1 MIQAPPYPSKP
12 LEEGVSRRTFLEQLS
27 LLGAS
32 SGILQLAS
40 ALQGSSMSQG
50 APKKVALLA
59 TEVRRHSHAQH
70 FIDRLLEGYGWHGE
84 HYFPQLKLVSLY
96 VDQFPENDL
105 ARDRERR
112 HGVPIYGSIAEAL
125 TRGTNQLDVDGVI
138 IIAEHGQYPTN
149 AKGQKQYPR
158 YRFFK
163 EMVEVFERSGRAVPV
178 FNDKHYSTRWE
189 ECVEMVEDSHRL
201 GFPLLAGSSL
211 PVTWRIPS
219 IDMPWNSD
227 LKESVCVCYGGVDS
241 YDIHGL
247 ETAQCMSERRHGGEA
262 GVRSV
267 HAMRGKKVW
276 DQLASRAT
284 TEQLLIAALNRSHQ
298 CRPPSGGPWRPP
310 SADWIQEACPNPVAY
325 WIEHEDGFRTTL
337 FMLNGLVQD
346 FTYAGMHADGNIL
359 SCLMHL
365 PMPPAHTTTADFFN
379 PLSRRIEETIAL
391 EHATYP
397 PERTLLT
404 SGITLF
410 AVESL
415 YRGEVALN
423 TPELNIPY
431 QVGPRSSYWRG

>member
-1 MIQAPPYPSKP
+1 M
-12 LEEGVSRRTFLEQLS
+12 
-27 LLGAS
+27 
-32 SGILQLAS
+32 
-40 ALQGSSMSQG
+40 
-50 APKKVALLA
+50 
-59 TEVRRHSHAQH
+59 RRHSHAQH

-84 HYFPQLKLVSLY
+84 HYFQLKLRLVSLY

-125 TRGTNQLDVDGVI
+125 TRGTNQLDVDGVV

-149 AKGQKQYPR
+149 AKGQKQYLAIVSSR
-158 YRFFK
+158 RWWRCSR
-163 EMVEVFERSGRAVPV
+163 EAGERTV

-262 GVRSV
+262 GVRSR

-276 DQLASRAT
+276 DQLASRDDRAT
-284 TEQLLIAALNRSHQ
+284 YRRAESQ
-298 CRPPSGGPWRPP
+298 P
-310 SADWIQEACPNPVAY
+310 
-325 WIEHEDGFRTTL
+325 
-337 FMLNGLVQD
+337 
-346 FTYAGMHADGNIL
+346 
-359 SCLMHL
+359 
-365 PMPPAHTTTADFFN
+365 PMPPSF
-379 PLSRRIEETIAL
+379 
-391 EHATYP
+391 
-397 PERTLLT
+397 
-404 SGITLF
+404 G
-410 AVESL
+410 
-415 YRGEVALN
+415 
-423 TPELNIPY
+423 
-431 QVGPRSSYWRG
+431 